1 MRFRERAQYT
11 FLHSDMRTDLSIATV
26 LPRALLLSLALL
38 LAPARAAAATAGGIE
53 SATLSVDGTPRSY
66 LMQRPS
72 QQPAPLV
79 LVLHGNAQQGR
90 DILEHTSWP
99 DVARR
104 AGFVLVAPD
113 GLNRGWADLRSD
125 AEVAGRRPPPGTDD
139 VKFLTALA
147 QDLVRRGIADPHRIY
162 VAGIS
167 NGGAMAMSLA
177 CTHPGLFAAASSTI
191 MAMTQTMVAHCHPR
205 QGTPIVLMNG
215 TADPLV
221 NFDGGR
227 GRNRMMGVSGLLS
240 AEDTL
245 RFWRRLDGCAP
256 EDAGTTALADTAPDD
271 GSQVVRVDSRC
282 PPGTGVLLYRVDGGG
297 HRMPDLLADARHPA
311 LVDRLLG
318 PQNRDIDGP
327 QRIWDFL
334 KQYAR
339 P

>member
-1 MRFRERAQYT
+1 MPALPHAAMRP
-11 FLHSDMRTDLSIATV
+11 
-26 LPRALLLSLALL
+26 LPRPALPHVLLLSLALL
-38 LAPARAAAATAGGIE
+38 LAAPGVQAAAPPATGAE
-53 SATLSVDGTPRSY
+53 AVATVDTGTLVVDGIPRSY
-66 LMQRPS
+66 LMQRS
-72 QQPAPLV
+72 SRQPAPLV
-79 LVLHGNAQQGR
+79 LVLHGNTQQGR

-125 AEVAGRRPPPGTDD
+125 AEVAGRRPPAGTDD
-139 VKFLTALA
+139 VEFLTILI

-167 NGGAMAMSLA
+167 NGGAMAMTLA
-177 CTHPGLFAAASSTI
+177 CERPDLIAAASSTI
-191 MAMTQTMVAHCHPR
+191 MALTRHMAAACHPA
-205 QGTPIVLMNG
+205 QGTPLVLMNG

-227 GRNRMMGVSGLLS
+227 GSNRMMGVSGLLS

-256 EDAGTTALADTAPDD
+256 EDAGTTALADVAPDD
-271 GSQVVRVDSRC
+271 GSRVVRVDSRC
-282 PPGTGVLLYRVDGGG
+282 PPGTGVLLYKVDGGG

>member
-1 MRFRERAQYT
+1 MPTLPHIAMRQ
-11 FLHSDMRTDLSIATV
+11 
-26 LPRALLLSLALL
+26 LPRPALPRVLLLALGLLLS
-38 LAPARAAAATAGGIE
+38 APAVQAAAPSAAGVEAATAIDTG
-53 SATLSVDGTPRSY
+53 TLVVDGIPRSY
-66 LMQRPS
+66 LLQRPPR
-72 QQPAPLV
+72 QPAPLV
-79 LVLHGNAQQGR
+79 LVLHGNSQQGR
-90 DILEHTSWP
+90 DLLEHTSWP
-99 DVARR
+99 AVARR
-104 AGFVLVAPD
+104 EGFALVLPD
-113 GLNRGWADLRSD
+113 GRNRGWADLRRDS
-125 AEVAGRRPPPGTDD
+125 EVAGRRPPPGTDD

-167 NGGAMAMSLA
+167 NGGAMAMTLA

-191 MAMTQTMVAHCHPR
+191 MAMTQGLVAACHPV
-205 QGTPIVLMNG
+205 QGIPLVLMNG

-256 EDAGTTALADTAPDD
+256 EDAGTTALADAAPDD
-271 GSQVVRVDSRC
+271 GSRVMRVDSRC